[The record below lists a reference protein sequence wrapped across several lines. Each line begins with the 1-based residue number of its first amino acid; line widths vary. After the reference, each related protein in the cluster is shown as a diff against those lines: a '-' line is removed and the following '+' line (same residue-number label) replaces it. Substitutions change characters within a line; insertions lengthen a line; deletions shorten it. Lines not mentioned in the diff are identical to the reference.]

1 MPLFAKL
8 SADDQLPL
16 LNSASPWASTKEDL
30 EQLWNCPFTQAITT
44 RTSTL
49 AGYPDDP
56 SKHQV
61 AFFGSKSSINSFGF
75 SPYRLEQYLEWIKS
89 IVSADP
95 HRKRVIISIGASEER
110 ELEQALS
117 LLRDFANELKVSL
130 GVEFNASCPNL
141 NGSPPPAYL
150 PSLLESYLR
159 VFARYAS
166 PRLQIGIKLPP
177 YTYEEQIVSVIRTIE
192 KVSDDTDDKIE
203 VISFLTSA
211 NTLGQGLI
219 FSSQITDPPQPDD
232 RVAQKSSKAAT
243 EEFGVPTGYG
253 GLAGETVHQLSL
265 GNVHRLR
272 SLQNSSTNPR
282 VKGITLIG
290 VGGVC
295 DAESAQRF
303 RRAGADA
310 VAVATA
316 FGREGIE
323 IFRKIR
329 SGPS

>member
-1 MPLFAKL
+1 MPLFARL
-8 SADDQLPL
+8 STDAQIPL

-30 EQLWNCPFTQAITT
+30 EQLWNCPFSEAITT

-49 AGYPDDP
+49 AGYPDDRN
-56 SKHQV
+56 KHQV

-75 SPYRLEQYLEWIKS
+75 SPYRLKQYLEWIKE
-89 IVSADP
+89 IVAAEP
-95 HRKRVIISIGASEER
+95 QKKRVLVSIGASEEK
-110 ELEQALS
+110 ELEEALS
-117 LLRDFANELKVSL
+117 LLRDFANELNIAL

-159 VFARYAS
+159 IFARYAS
-166 PRLQIGIKLPP
+166 SKLRIGIKLPP
-177 YTYEEQIVSVIRTIE
+177 YTYEEQIVSVVRTIE
-192 KVSDDTDDKIE
+192 KVSSETDEKIE
-203 VISFLTSA
+203 IVSFLTST

-219 FSSQITDPPQPDD
+219 FSSQITDPPQPSDQ
-232 RVAQKSSKAAT
+232 VAQRSSKATT
-243 EEFGVPTGYG
+243 EGYGVPTAYG
-253 GLAGETVHQLSL
+253 GLAGEAVHQLSL
-265 GNVHRLR
+265 GNIHRLR
-272 SLQNSSTNPR
+272 SLINSSADPR

-290 VGGVC
+290 VGGVY
-295 DAESAQRF
+295 DTESAQRF

-316 FGREGIE
+316 LGREGIE

-329 SGPS
+329 RGSS